1 MASVQ
6 ASPPKLNPEQILEQM
21 GQLALSDLEQ
31 VMNKGYYLL
40 AEKKA
45 PHLSKRE
52 TELFTIINQGFSDE
66 FYLRY
71 KSLSEKLPSENF
83 THDEREEFIALND
96 KMEERSAERLLALV
110 ELAELRQTTVEELA
124 NQLGISAAMVYGSRI
139 H

>member
-52 TELFTIINQGFSDE
+52 TELFREINDSFDE
-66 FYLRY
+66 VFWHRY
-71 KSLSEKLPSENF
+71 KELREKLEDETMTPTEN
-83 THDEREEFIALND
+83 EEFLN
-96 KMEERSAERLLALV
+96 MNEEVEAKNVIRLRSVA
-110 ELAELRQTTVEELA
+110 ELAQLRQMSIPDLM
-124 NQLGISAAMVYGSRI
+124 NQLGLIKQHV
-139 H
+139 

>member
-52 TELFTIINQGFSDE
+52 TELFMEISKGFEQE
-66 FYLRY
+66 FQDRY
-71 KSLSEKLPSENF
+71 DVLKEKLENE
-83 THDEREEFIALND
+83 TMNLLENEEFIGMTEIVEARNVT
-96 KMEERSAERLLALV
+96 RLQCIV
-110 ELAELRQTTVEELA
+110 ELAQLRQVTVPELM
-124 NQLGISAAMVYGSRI
+124 NQLGLVKHNG
-139 H
+139 

>member
-1 MASVQ
+1 MSSVQ
-6 ASPPKLNPEQILEQM
+6 ASPPKLSPEQILEQM

-31 VMNKGYYLL
+31 VMDRGYYLL

-52 TELFTIINQGFSDE
+52 TELFTIINQGFSDD
-66 FYLRY
+66 FYVRY

-83 THDEREEFIALND
+83 TPEERQEFISLND
-96 KMEERSAERLLALV
+96 LMEERASERLLALL
-110 ELAELRQTTVEELA
+110 ELAELRQISVEELRK
-124 NQLGISAAMVYGSRI
+124 QLGISSAPIYGSGL

>member
-52 TELFTIINQGFSDE
+52 TELFREINDGFDE
-66 FYLRY
+66 VFWYRY
-71 KSLSEKLPSENF
+71 KELRGKLEDETMTPTEN
-83 THDEREEFIALND
+83 EEFL
-96 KMEERSAERLLALV
+96 KMNEEVEAKNVIRLRSVA
-110 ELAELRQTTVEELA
+110 ELAQLRQMSIPDLM
-124 NQLGISAAMVYGSRI
+124 NQLGLIKQHG
-139 H
+139 

>member
-6 ASPPKLNPEQILEQM
+6 VSPPKLNPEQILEQM

-52 TELFTIINQGFSDE
+52 TELFREINDSFDE
-66 FYLRY
+66 VFWHRY
-71 KSLSEKLPSENF
+71 KELREKLEDETMTPTEN
-83 THDEREEFIALND
+83 EEFL
-96 KMEERSAERLLALV
+96 KMNEEVEAKNVIRLRSVA
-110 ELAELRQTTVEELA
+110 ELAQLRQMSIPDLMS
-124 NQLGISAAMVYGSRI
+124 QLGLIKQHV
-139 H
+139 

>member
-52 TELFTIINQGFSDE
+52 TELFMEINKGFEQE
-66 FYLRY
+66 FQDRY
-71 KSLSEKLPSENF
+71 DLLKEKLENE
-83 THDEREEFIALND
+83 TMNLLENEEFIGMTEIVEARNVT
-96 KMEERSAERLLALV
+96 RLQCIV
-110 ELAELRQTTVEELA
+110 ELAQLRKVTVPELM
-124 NQLGISAAMVYGSRI
+124 NQLGLVKYNG
-139 H
+139 

>member
-6 ASPPKLNPEQILEQM
+6 VSPPKLNPEQILEQM

-52 TELFTIINQGFSDE
+52 TELFLEINDGFDE
-66 FYLRY
+66 VFWYRY
-71 KSLSEKLPSENF
+71 KELREKLEDETMTPTEN
-83 THDEREEFIALND
+83 EEFL
-96 KMEERSAERLLALV
+96 KMNEKVEAKNVIRLRSVA
-110 ELAELRQTTVEELA
+110 ELAQLRQMSIPDLM
-124 NQLGISAAMVYGSRI
+124 NQLGLIKQHV
-139 H
+139 

>member
-52 TELFTIINQGFSDE
+52 TELFLEINDGFDE
-66 FYLRY
+66 VFWYRY
-71 KSLSEKLPSENF
+71 KELREKLEDETMTPTEN
-83 THDEREEFIALND
+83 EEFL
-96 KMEERSAERLLALV
+96 KMNEEVEAKNVIRLRSVA
-110 ELAELRQTTVEELA
+110 ELAQLRQMSIPDLM
-124 NQLGISAAMVYGSRI
+124 NQLGLIKQHG
-139 H
+139 

>member
-52 TELFTIINQGFSDE
+52 TELFREINNSFDE
-66 FYLRY
+66 VFWHRY
-71 KSLSEKLPSENF
+71 KELREKLEDETMSPTEN
-83 THDEREEFIALND
+83 EEFL
-96 KMEERSAERLLALV
+96 KMNEEVEAKNVIRLRSVA
-110 ELAELRQTTVEELA
+110 ELAQLRQMSIPDLM
-124 NQLGISAAMVYGSRI
+124 NQLGLIKQHV
-139 H
+139 

>member
-1 MASVQ
+1 MSSVQ
-6 ASPPKLNPEQILEQM
+6 ASPPKLSPEQILEQM

-31 VMNKGYYLL
+31 VMDRGYYLL

-52 TELFTIINQGFSDE
+52 TELFTIINQGFSEE
-66 FYLRY
+66 FYIRY

-83 THDEREEFIALND
+83 TPAERQEFISLND
-96 KMEERSAERLLALV
+96 QMEERSATRLLALL
-110 ELAELRQTTVEELA
+110 ELAELRQISVEDLYK
-124 NQLGISAAMVYGSRI
+124 QLGIPSAPIYGSGL

>member
-6 ASPPKLNPEQILEQM
+6 ASPPKLSPEQILEQM

-52 TELFTIINQGFSDE
+52 TELFMEINKGFEQE
-66 FYLRY
+66 FQDRY
-71 KSLSEKLPSENF
+71 DLLKEKLENE
-83 THDEREEFIALND
+83 TMNLLENEEFIGMTEIVEARNVT
-96 KMEERSAERLLALV
+96 RLQCIV
-110 ELAELRQTTVEELA
+110 ELAQLRKVTVPELM
-124 NQLGISAAMVYGSRI
+124 NQLGLIKHNG
-139 H
+139 

>member
-6 ASPPKLNPEQILEQM
+6 VSPPKLNPEQILEQM

-52 TELFTIINQGFSDE
+52 TELFREINDSFDE
-66 FYLRY
+66 VFWHRY
-71 KSLSEKLPSENF
+71 KELREKLEDETMTPTEN
-83 THDEREEFIALND
+83 EEFL
-96 KMEERSAERLLALV
+96 KMNEEVEAKNVIRLRSVA
-110 ELAELRQTTVEELA
+110 ELAQLRQMSIPDLM
-124 NQLGISAAMVYGSRI
+124 NQLGLIKQHV
-139 H
+139 